1 MNPQVCI
8 ENNNIYKDIYYF
20 EYFIISPEISS
31 EDPLHNCQKYKPKV
45 YMKQGK
51 MESRTQ
57 GIGGINNDVGHGTK
71 M

>member
-1 MNPQVCI
+1 LLP
-8 ENNNIYKDIYYF
+8 
-20 EYFIISPEISS
+20 
-31 EDPLHNCQKYKPKV
+31 KYKPKV